1 MNEMVQIIALT
12 GMVAGLN
19 RFFPSDY
26 KDRYAT
32 NVVKYIQYSRM
43 LDYNIYSKLISYE
56 IKSFNNRN
64 TLSKMRPVPRFWL
77 SKILIVEWCAQLV

>member
-1 MNEMVQIIALT
+1 MNEMIQIIALT

-26 KDRYAT
+26 KDRYGT
-32 NVVKYIQYSRM
+32 NVVINIQYSRA
-43 LDYNIYSKLISYE
+43 LDYNKYSKPISYE

-64 TLSKMRPVPRFWL
+64 TLSK
-77 SKILIVEWCAQLV
+77 